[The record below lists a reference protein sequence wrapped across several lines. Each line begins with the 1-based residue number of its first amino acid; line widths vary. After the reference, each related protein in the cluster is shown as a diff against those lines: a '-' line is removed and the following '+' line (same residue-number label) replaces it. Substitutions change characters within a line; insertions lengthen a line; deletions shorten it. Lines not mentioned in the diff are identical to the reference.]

1 LPSGTGWT
9 IKATYAS
16 SNSTLKKLKKLDA
29 LSKSALK
36 KIRFH
41 EKEHKSRKTL
51 PEWLDRR
58 IESSS

>member
-1 LPSGTGWT
+1 MPSGTGWT

-16 SNSTLKKLKKLDA
+16 SNFTLKKLRKINA
-29 LSKSALK
+29 LSESALK

-51 PEWLDRR
+51 LE
-58 IESSS
+58 